1 MRCVNIDLTP
11 LKAWIG
17 RREVLVDPLPTFSA
31 AALSVTLDRDDAP
44 ATGDALPAL
53 WHWVYF
59 LNLDKTA
66 DLTENGHA
74 AHGGFLPPMPL
85 PRRMFA
91 GARLR
96 FHRPLRLG
104 ERARRVST
112 IADVRLKQGASGD
125 LVFLLVRNEF
135 DVGGELALVEE
146 QDIVYRAPAEPGATG
161 GVPRRAPT
169 GALWVREFTAD
180 EKLLFRYSALIFNA
194 HRIHWD
200 RPYTQHRE
208 GYPGLIVHGQLIA
221 TLLADLVRRH
231 TDRPIV
237 AFRFRSVSALF
248 EHTRCRLCGVP
259 RADAVTLW
267 AEGVHGDL
275 VMEAHAELG
284 DAQGA

>member
-1 MRCVNIDLTP
+1 MSIDLAP
-11 LKAWIG
+11 LQAWIG
-17 RREVLVDPLPTFSA
+17 CREIVEDPLPVFSA
-31 AALSVTLDRDDAP
+31 AALSASLDRDDVP

-66 DLTENGHA
+66 ELAENGHPR
-74 AHGGFLPPMPL
+74 HGGFLPPMPL

-112 IADVRLKQGASGD
+112 ITDVSLKQGASGE
-125 LVFLLVRNEF
+125 LIFLAIRNEF

-146 QDIVYRAPAEPGATG
+146 QDIVYRAPPAAGTLLPAA
-161 GVPRRAPT
+161 RRAPT

-200 RPYTQHRE
+200 RPYAQSAE
-208 GYPGLIVHGQLIA
+208 GYAGLIVHGQLIA

-231 TDRPIV
+231 TDSAIV
-237 AFRFRSVSALF
+237 AFRFRSVSALL
-248 EHTRCRLCGVP
+248 EHTRCRLCGIP
-259 RADAVTLW
+259 AGDAVTLW
-267 AEGVHGDL
+267 AEDAGGNL
-275 VMEAHAELG
+275 VMEARAELST
-284 DAQGA
+284 A